1 MFNTYLGT
9 VRRSSFTAVGA
20 EGVARRRFFGMFAL
34 QMALQGGQ
42 AGQHL
47 EAEIAHIGGG
57 MQTKSYSRGQWGTHN
72 SRHVLPNVAR
82 RDRRYN
88 KYPSA

>member
-47 EAEIAHIGGG
+47 EAEIAHIGGRV
-57 MQTKSYSRGQWGTHN
+57 QTCGWG
-72 SRHVLPNVAR
+72 RDADKELLAR
-82 RDRRYN
+82 SVGDT
-88 KYPSA
+88 